1 MEDRQIVELYWTR
14 DQGAITATEE
24 KYGAYCGAI
33 AGNILG
39 SAEDAE
45 ECVNDTWLRAWNAM
59 PPERPRVLSA
69 YLGRITRNLS
79 LNRLT
84 KLRAEKR
91 GGGQAAVA
99 LEELGDLVSD
109 RETPEAALDRRELV
123 RAIDGF
129 LGTLPKARR
138 EFFLRRYWYF
148 DSVPALA
155 SRFGMT
161 ENNVS
166 VTLSRLRCAL
176 RDYLTERGFV
186 L

>member
-1 MEDRQIVELYWTR
+1 MEDGRIVELYWAR
-14 DQGAITATEE
+14 DQGALSTTAE
-24 KYGAYCGAI
+24 KYGAYCGTI

-69 YLGRITRNLS
+69 CLGRITRNLS
-79 LNRLT
+79 LSRLA

-91 GGGQAAVA
+91 GGGQAEAA
-99 LEELGDLVSD
+99 IDELGDLVSD
-109 RETPEAALDRRELV
+109 RDTPEAALDRRELV

-129 LGTLPKARR
+129 LGTLPRNRR
-138 EFFLRRYWYF
+138 ELFLRRYWYF
-148 DSVPALA
+148 DSIPALA

-166 VTLSRLRCAL
+166 VTLSRLRHAL
-176 RDYLTERGFV
+176 RDYLTERGFA